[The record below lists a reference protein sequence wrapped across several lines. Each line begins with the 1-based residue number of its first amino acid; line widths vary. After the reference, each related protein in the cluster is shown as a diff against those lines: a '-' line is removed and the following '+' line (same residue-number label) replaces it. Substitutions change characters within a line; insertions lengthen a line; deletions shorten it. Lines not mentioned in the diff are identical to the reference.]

1 VRLDVIRPEFVCRV
15 CRGSDSR
22 FGTISSGEREAMPSD
37 PIFFRDLAYVLL
49 AAGAGGAIAWVTRQP
64 LILGYVLGGILV
76 SPFTP
81 GPVVSDVHTFELF
94 AEIGVVLLM
103 FFIGAEFSPQELLR
117 LKWVGLVGGVLG
129 ILLLIALGF
138 GAAWLLGW
146 PPVPS
151 LIVGMIVSTA
161 STLVLVRLLLD
172 RGELHARHGRVAV
185 GITLVD
191 DLAVVIFILLIPSLG
206 ALEPGRMTAVGLAL
220 AKAGAILIPFG
231 FLAARVFPRLLARVA
246 RTQSREL
253 FLMVTLVLSVGTAAL
268 SQAAGLSLA
277 LGAFL
282 AGLIISGSDYA
293 HEALARLLPLRDV
306 FVAMFFVTV
315 GVLIDPRT
323 LLDNVPLVGVMIGL
337 VVVGKLVVWTLLVRL
352 FRETWRT
359 ALLVAVSLTQIG
371 EFAFL
376 LARAGMSAGHL
387 DQAVFNATL
396 LTALLTIL
404 LNAVLLRTVPAWLA
418 DRDQAGLT
426 DTGSQHKA
434 DDAHPGHVILCGF
447 GPIGSA
453 VGEALETFKIPFLVV
468 ETDPDIL
475 RGLSGRGVPCVFGDA
490 RQEWIL
496 EAAGIARAAALVVTL
511 PEADAAYGIVRAAR
525 GVNRDVPILTRAG
538 SPEEQERLLAAGA
551 TGVVQPRLEGAAFLI
566 QETLAHLGLPT
577 TRADA
582 YLDRFRNAMGLP
594 VRQGPPGPDVLPEIR
609 EVVLGSGDVVDQS
622 LREARVRERFGV
634 LVLAITR
641 ADGET
646 LVNPSADAILR
657 PGDRIR
663 VFGLPDQVQAFEAAG
678 RDREPARVEKE
689 AQE

>member
-1 VRLDVIRPEFVCRV
+1 
-15 CRGSDSR
+15 
-22 FGTISSGEREAMPSD
+22 
-37 PIFFRDLAYVLL
+37 
-49 AAGAGGAIAWVTRQP
+49 
-64 LILGYVLGGILV
+64 
-76 SPFTP
+76 
-81 GPVVSDVHTFELF
+81 
-94 AEIGVVLLM
+94 M

-117 LKWVGLVGGVLG
+117 LKWVGLVGGALGVVVLVG
-129 ILLLIALGF
+129 LGF
-138 GAAWLLGW
+138 GAARLLGL

-191 DLAVVIFILLIPSLG
+191 DLAVVIFILLMPFLG
-206 ALEPGRMTAVGLAL
+206 ALEPERFAAVGLAL
-220 AKAGAILIPFG
+220 ARAGAILIPFG
-231 FLAARVFPRLLARVA
+231 LLAAWVFPRLLAWVA

-253 FLMVTLVLSVGTAAL
+253 LLMVTLVLSVGTAAL

-282 AGLIISGSDYA
+282 AGLIVSGSDYA

-323 LLDNVPLVGVMIGL
+323 LLDSVPLVGAMIGL
-337 VVVGKLVVWTLLVRL
+337 VVVGKLLVWTLLVRL

-359 ALLVAVSLTQIG
+359 AFLVAVSLTQIG

-404 LNAVLLRTVPAWLA
+404 LNAVLLRTLPAWLA
-418 DRDQAGLT
+418 GREQARLSDLRSRYEVDDRSRD
-426 DTGSQHKA
+426 
-434 DDAHPGHVILCGF
+434 HVILCGY

-453 VGEALETFKIPFLVV
+453 VGEALETFKIPFVVV

-475 RGLSGRGVPCVFGDA
+475 HGLSGRGVPCLFGDA

-496 EAAGIARAAALVVTL
+496 EAAGFARAAALIVTL
-511 PEADAAYGIVRAAR
+511 PEADAAFGIVRAAR
-525 GVNRDVPILTRAG
+525 GLNRDAPILARAG
-538 SPEEQERLLAAGA
+538 SPEEQERLVAAGA
-551 TGVVQPRLEGAAFLI
+551 TGVVQPRLEGATFLI
-566 QETLAHLGLPT
+566 QETLAHLGLPPA
-577 TRADA
+577 RADA
-582 YLDRFRNAMGLP
+582 YLARFREAMGLR
-594 VRQGPPGPDVLPEIR
+594 VRQGPPGIDVLPELR
-609 EVVLGSGDVVDQS
+609 EVVLGEGDLADQS
-622 LREARVRERFGV
+622 LREARVRERFGI
-634 LVLAITR
+634 LVLAIAR

-657 PGDRIR
+657 PGDRVR
-663 VFGLPDQVQAFEAAG
+663 VFGLPDQVRTFENAG
-678 RDREPARVEKE
+678 RDSNPAAVKQDI
-689 AQE
+689 QER